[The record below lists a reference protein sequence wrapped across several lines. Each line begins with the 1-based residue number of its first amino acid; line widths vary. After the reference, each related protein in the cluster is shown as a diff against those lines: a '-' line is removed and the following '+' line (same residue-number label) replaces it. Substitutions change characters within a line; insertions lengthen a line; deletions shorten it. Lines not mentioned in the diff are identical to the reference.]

1 MRGCHFT
8 NVCTWMMDG
17 KSGNV
22 FVEERKSDYFCES
35 KNGRGGCCQIS
46 RQQIFEG
53 GSSTGVVAE
62 LGGTFLCH
70 RLFLS
75 LDLNSFIL
83 ISPPFSFS
91 PSLLHPHSAACVAT
105 VIAIFLDHPGF
116 FYFSIPHSL
125 SPCHV
130 MEGVLTCVFFWD
142 LPMVTW
148 LECAKTMFE

>member
-1 MRGCHFT
+1 M
-8 NVCTWMMDG
+8 
-17 KSGNV
+17 
-22 FVEERKSDYFCES
+22 
-35 KNGRGGCCQIS
+35 
-46 RQQIFEG
+46 
-53 GSSTGVVAE
+53 VAE

-70 RLFLS
+70 RLLLS

-148 LECAKTMFE
+148 LECAKTMFEWKIYFVLIFLFCFTGSWGFKIAKKIYFETLFINLNFKSLELT